1 MQKKKDKF
9 LDKLVKKDYNNEL
22 EEVLEKKNF
31 DENTKSILLNILYKI
46 ETAYKDYEKV
56 KQGVESKE
64 EFIQAIIKT
73 IKNNCENINIVK
85 LNSEESKILGN
96 KTFLVERQ
104 NKRII
109 CYPIERK
116 LLYCLAKISKKEKI
130 IKDDYFLI
138 NKTLSQLINVGN
150 NINTVEPLRDFNG
163 YSWTT
168 LPREIESV
176 SHNLIYQNLR
186 MLLGYKFLNNWIKN
200 KEYIIDYMELFNE
213 KLKEKYGEKIQKEF
227 TKKVEEL
234 SVLLAIKYDNRMRNE
249 IERSKIEIDKKID
262 KIIDNKSFV
271 EEVTRQKK
279 IITKEIKRI
288 DETLNNK
295 NMLQNEYE
303 RRNENLP
310 LQEKIFSMRILS
322 KMLIDERDNKIKKIE
337 ELNELLKP
345 KKFVSYKKK
354 LEDRQKIL
362 RLIDIKDIEQ
372 EIEKSLKEFQEIFL
386 ECYENKIKKAE
397 TKQEIIKLIYEFR
410 YYCLLPFN
418 QQKTINGVKELE
430 KKIENVERKLITK
443 AHEIKAIELFSK
455 NEEIDYQILKLIF
468 EVRVICLEDLNV
480 KIIKEKNKYY
490 MQLFDENVFEE
501 KIEIKNAE
509 NINKNDLEIKLNK
522 KVKIFN

>member
-163 YSWTT
+163 
-168 LPREIESV
+168 
-176 SHNLIYQNLR
+176 
-186 MLLGYKFLNNWIKN
+186 
-200 KEYIIDYMELFNE
+200 
-213 KLKEKYGEKIQKEF
+213 
-227 TKKVEEL
+227 
-234 SVLLAIKYDNRMRNE
+234 
-249 IERSKIEIDKKID
+249 
-262 KIIDNKSFV
+262 
-271 EEVTRQKK
+271 
-279 IITKEIKRI
+279 
-288 DETLNNK
+288 
-295 NMLQNEYE
+295 
-303 RRNENLP
+303 
-310 LQEKIFSMRILS
+310 
-322 KMLIDERDNKIKKIE
+322 
-337 ELNELLKP
+337 
-345 KKFVSYKKK
+345 
-354 LEDRQKIL
+354 
-362 RLIDIKDIEQ
+362 
-372 EIEKSLKEFQEIFL
+372 
-386 ECYENKIKKAE
+386 
-397 TKQEIIKLIYEFR
+397 
-410 YYCLLPFN
+410 
-418 QQKTINGVKELE
+418 
-430 KKIENVERKLITK
+430 
-443 AHEIKAIELFSK
+443 
-455 NEEIDYQILKLIF
+455 
-468 EVRVICLEDLNV
+468 
-480 KIIKEKNKYY
+480 
-490 MQLFDENVFEE
+490 
-501 KIEIKNAE
+501 
-509 NINKNDLEIKLNK
+509 
-522 KVKIFN
+522 